1 MLWHALLLVAR
12 LQRVKNGA
20 GLQDDRKLPPPQ
32 NVALHLTTE
41 RCSKN
46 GGDADECVAA
56 LQADNAKFLCGGA
69 TRTPQ
74 CKRRCHGWAHPT
86 NNCLSCDCV
95 RCSHCTALGLRG
107 ASPCALRCLER
118 YVGSTK
124 SVRQQRVN
132 HSVVS
137 QRALTTRRRHT
148 AMKGKQVRHERRT
161 ERMLNSYSRT
171 SDGEKVVKNKLRA
184 ALRMNITGAACPV
197 GVGAH
202 DVRSLH
208 HPPPFRK
215 MT

>member
-1 MLWHALLLVAR
+1 MHLHLLLLVAR

-95 RCSHCTALGLRG
+95 LCSHCTALGLRG
-107 ASPCALRCLER
+107 ASPCALR
-118 YVGSTK
+118 
-124 SVRQQRVN
+124 
-132 HSVVS
+132 
-137 QRALTTRRRHT
+137 
-148 AMKGKQVRHERRT
+148 
-161 ERMLNSYSRT
+161 
-171 SDGEKVVKNKLRA
+171 
-184 ALRMNITGAACPV
+184 
-197 GVGAH
+197 
-202 DVRSLH
+202 
-208 HPPPFRK
+208 
-215 MT
+215 